1 MCACS
6 PKQAL
11 RASGRVYVCGG
22 DASPHTVAGAGRR
35 AHSQTVFC
43 IQLKV
48 QVAKGPN
55 LCGGMDLKIRLFTL
69 PTAIGVSFGWKQWK
83 RMDRYGT
90 Y

>member
-1 MCACS
+1 MQVAECTCVVAMHLLTLL
-6 PKQAL
+6 QVQGVELTL
-11 RASGRVYVCGG
+11 RWF
-22 DASPHTVAGAGRR
+22 
-35 AHSQTVFC
+35 FC

-48 QVAKGPN
+48 QVAKRPN